1 VIRVIGPRDP
11 KEPGISKK
19 PFFVNTTS
27 RSSDGWSVGLSPFF
41 LGPVPLYDGHVSRN
55 VENAWQYAKVYEDHD
70 DNGQPTDEYFEWA
83 KKGWR
88 NPRAVRYPM
97 GKGAKPEY
105 SWWDGA
111 ALGYVAARKKI
122 YVPLYSK
129 AVLHSAAFER
139 LLDIYQEHGELVLWD
154 FDGYD
159 HRALGM
165 DLKDVLN
172 FPDRSMG
179 HAFVLM
185 MLLEA
190 KLRQ

>member
-1 VIRVIGPRDP
+1 
-11 KEPGISKK
+11 
-19 PFFVNTTS
+19 
-27 RSSDGWSVGLSPFF
+27 
-41 LGPVPLYDGHVSRN
+41 
-55 VENAWQYAKVYEDHD
+55 
-70 DNGQPTDEYFEWA
+70 
-83 KKGWR
+83 
-88 NPRAVRYPM
+88 M

-105 SWWDGA
+105 SWWDGQ
-111 ALGYVAARKKI
+111 ALGYIEARKKI

-129 AVLHSAAFER
+129 AVLNTPAFER
-139 LLDIYQEHGELVLWD
+139 LLELYDRYGELVLWD

-159 HRALGM
+159 HRALDM

-172 FPDRSMG
+172 FPHRNMG